1 MKIRRRNNLLVEPP
15 HSATSDIAFILI
27 IFFLVC
33 ASVQPD
39 SGRNQTLP
47 KSEEQPEKKQ
57 ENKNPTVLITSDTI
71 TFLEVKMEIEK
82 FISEMNRF
90 LKQKKAEEDR
100 VVILK
105 SAPSTP
111 YERWIE
117 VSNIIQK
124 AGGIIT
130 LQLE

>member
-100 VVILK
+100 VEILK

-111 YERWIE
+111 YERWI
-117 VSNIIQK
+117 
-124 AGGIIT
+124 
-130 LQLE
+130 